1 MKPRTIAI
9 DGPAGSGK
17 STVGEALADRLGY
30 SMLDTGIIY
39 RLITRH
45 VLGRCA
51 GSIEVGQI
59 EAVVDDICTSVSI
72 RSDGSGSV
80 LELNGHPL
88 TKFDLHAPDVNH
100 NVPHIAKLPEVR
112 SAVRRVQ
119 RSIIDRGPSIV
130 AGRDIGTV
138 VAPEA
143 DLKLFLDVSL
153 KERAARRMWAR
164 GYSSKESQDD
174 IARELED
181 RDGIDKTRAASPMR
195 ISRDALVFRSDRL
208 SLDET
213 VQMIIDMCDLER
225 VVDNNSSVHP

>member
-1 MKPRTIAI
+1 MKPMTIAI

-17 STVGEALADRLGY
+17 STVGDALGHRLGY
-30 SMLDTGIIY
+30 SMLDTGVIY

-45 VLGRCA
+45 VLSRCG

-59 EAVVDDICTSVSI
+59 EAVVDDICSSVSI
-72 RSDGSGSV
+72 RSNDSGSI
-80 LELNGHPL
+80 LELNGRPL
-88 TKFDLHAPDVNH
+88 EELGLHAPDVNH
-100 NVPHIAKLPEVR
+100 NVPHVAKLPEVR

-119 RSIIDRGPSIV
+119 RSVIDRGHSII

-153 KERAARRMWAR
+153 QERAARRMWTR
-164 GYSSKESQDD
+164 GYPSRETQEE

-181 RDGIDKTRAASPMR
+181 RDGIDKARAASPMR
-195 ISRDALVFRSDRL
+195 IPRDALVFRSDRL

-213 VQMIIDMCDLER
+213 VQMIIDMCDLEQ
-225 VVDNNSSVHP
+225 VVESESNVHD